1 MGDAECIRS
10 KVMKI
15 TKKTLKDLDRR
26 IAEEQAKENRD
37 IKRITFLKATRN
49 SYSKE
54 LGIKP
59 PYKF

>member
-1 MGDAECIRS
+1 
-10 KVMKI
+10 MKI

-54 LGIKP
+54 FGIKP